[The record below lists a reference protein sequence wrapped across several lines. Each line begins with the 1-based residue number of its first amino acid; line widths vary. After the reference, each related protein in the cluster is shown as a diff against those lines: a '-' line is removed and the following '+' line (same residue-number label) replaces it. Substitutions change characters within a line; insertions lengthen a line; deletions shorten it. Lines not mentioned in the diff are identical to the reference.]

1 MTSPSVVRRPVPN
14 SSWIKSLKWNGFLL
28 SLQRKSKQS
37 AQTLCLSVPPYVGM
51 FIQWRG
57 WGTMVPWGIE
67 GACTITFWLDTKIV
81 RHLILRKGKKKSPP
95 LSVIFR
101 YPCVC
106 PSQISFSSRHYFHR
120 RYEHGVCRG
129 WAMLC
134 NTNSKT
140 KPINALLCQGKPI
153 AELLMI
159 SLIIIG
165 RKYPLSRYILLQTK
179 VSTNFLVREFEIA
192 LKQSLVVVMYL

>member
-1 MTSPSVVRRPVPN
+1 
-14 SSWIKSLKWNGFLL
+14 
-28 SLQRKSKQS
+28 
-37 AQTLCLSVPPYVGM
+37 
-51 FIQWRG
+51 
-57 WGTMVPWGIE
+57 
-67 GACTITFWLDTKIV
+67 
-81 RHLILRKGKKKSPP
+81 
-95 LSVIFR
+95 
-101 YPCVC
+101 
-106 PSQISFSSRHYFHR
+106 
-120 RYEHGVCRG
+120 
-129 WAMLC
+129 MLC